1 MTILT
6 ENYLDF
12 LNRDQRA
19 LAKEWRGPNIPYGD
33 DSNRPNLIRQCTMLE
48 SSKMKINCLRKLR
61 DQAAMNPFY
70 QYRIDRYIDEITDT
84 YEPTDKPGTIPGNE
98 FKTSGVGG
106 DFNSEVQIEGVIQ
119 KTKDHIKH
127 SPNIVETISRVK
139 FLALDMGYV
148 KGFNLKFCQDV
159 PSGKERKQC
168 ELKNRIVKLQGEIKA
183 LGDFAAGRGKAG
195 ARFSGGCSRMDPSEK
210 AVCHRIVGWKIKEIQ
225 RELKPLLRK
234 YRGK

>member
-84 YEPTDKPGTIPGNE
+84 YEPTEKPGTIPGNE
-98 FKTSGVGG
+98 FKETGVGE
-106 DFNSEVQIEGVIQ
+106 DTKIETVTESDDLRTWGVDEARAYCKKYASSWAKKNKI
-119 KTKDHIKH
+119 KDREAI
-127 SPNIVETISRVK
+127 
-139 FLALDMGYV
+139 
-148 KGFNLKFCQDV
+148 
-159 PSGKERKQC
+159 KERY
-168 ELKNRIVKLQGEIKA
+168 V
-183 LGDFAAGRGKAG
+183 
-195 ARFSGGCSRMDPSEK
+195 GCLE
-210 AVCHRIVGWKIKEIQ
+210 WKM
-225 RELKPLLRK
+225 
-234 YRGK
+234 G